1 MALYEMTGENLKE
14 IRPQT
19 FTKLG
24 ILERQNIQK
33 AIRAHITAITPGV
46 RTMVL
51 AEEFGDWVGANR
63 RIDLLCLDDQ
73 ARLVV
78 VELKRDN
85 DGHMELQALRYA
97 AMISTMRF
105 DQAVEAH
112 KKYLRS
118 IGAAEDAE
126 QVIRAFLGVEEGNVA
141 LSDKVRIILASA
153 DFSTELTTTVLWLNK
168 QRLDIRCVQMRP
180 HEIADRVLIDIQ
192 QVIPLPEAE
201 QYQVA
206 VREKSLE
213 QEAARESER
222 DLTRYD
228 LIIGDDLYPSLPKRR
243 LIHAI
248 VTEAFKQ
255 GVTLSAIESSV
266 PWRGNLF
273 CPLLAIS
280 TKSNLEAPSG
290 ASKHDT
296 LRLMT
301 SCFM

>member
-1 MALYEMTGENLKE
+1 M
-14 IRPQT
+14 
-19 FTKLG
+19 
-24 ILERQNIQK
+24 
-33 AIRAHITAITPGV
+33 
-46 RTMVL
+46 
-51 AEEFGDWVGANR
+51 
-63 RIDLLCLDDQ
+63 
-73 ARLVV
+73 
-78 VELKRDN
+78 
-85 DGHMELQALRYA
+85 
-97 AMISTMRF
+97 
-105 DQAVEAH
+105 
-112 KKYLRS
+112 
-118 IGAAEDAE
+118 
-126 QVIRAFLGVEEGNVA
+126 IRAFLGVEEGNVA

-266 PWRGNLF
+266 PWRQSFSVRCWRSRRSRIWKRRRGEQTRYFTADDELF
-273 CPLLAIS
+273 YVDGKTCALSNQWGCVHCRLLTPSSAICRTQTGSVMRLPPERS
-280 TKSNLEAPSG
+280 T
-290 ASKHDT
+290 
-296 LRLMT
+296 R
-301 SCFM
+301 

>member
-1 MALYEMTGENLKE
+1 M
-14 IRPQT
+14 
-19 FTKLG
+19 
-24 ILERQNIQK
+24 
-33 AIRAHITAITPGV
+33 
-46 RTMVL
+46 
-51 AEEFGDWVGANR
+51 
-63 RIDLLCLDDQ
+63 
-73 ARLVV
+73 
-78 VELKRDN
+78 
-85 DGHMELQALRYA
+85 
-97 AMISTMRF
+97 
-105 DQAVEAH
+105 
-112 KKYLRS
+112 
-118 IGAAEDAE
+118 
-126 QVIRAFLGVEEGNVA
+126 IRAFLGVEGGNVA

-255 GVTLSAIESSV
+255 GVTLSAIEFGPMES
-266 PWRGNLF
+266 NLF
-273 CPLLAIS
+273 LSAVGDLDEVEFGSAV
-280 TKSNLEAPSG
+280 G